1 VSEFFFEYG
10 LFAIKMLTVLV
21 FLLLAVFGIV
31 MIFSSRTELDQESIE
46 IEKINDKFD
55 NMREAL
61 ESEILSTEE
70 LKALRKQKK
79 QTEKEERK
87 KEKQEAKALK
97 SKLKQKKDGHDAE
110 VYTTTRPR
118 LFVLR
123 FTGDVEAS
131 EVHHLREA
139 ITAVLT
145 IATPS
150 DEVMIILESGGGY
163 VHSYGLG
170 ASQLQRIRDRN
181 IPLTVAVDLVAA
193 SGGYLMAV
201 VANKILAAPFAII
214 GSIGVLAQLPNF
226 NRLLEKYDVDIEQH
240 TAGEYKTTLTML
252 GKNTDKD
259 RKKFQQ
265 ELEDT
270 HILFKKFVAEH
281 RPILDIQKIATGE
294 HWYGSEALY
303 LGLIDQ
309 IITSDDYLLNQSE
322 QVDIYEVSYVITET
336 LKDKLSHLFE
346 FASKGFFK
354 VAAGW
359 LTKRSTP

>member
-1 VSEFFFEYG
+1 MSEFFFEYG
-10 LFAIKMLTVLV
+10 LFAVKMLTVLV
-21 FLLLAVFGIV
+21 FLLLAVFGLV
-31 MIFSSRTELDQESIE
+31 MIFSSRTEIDQESIE

-61 ESEILSTEE
+61 ESEILSLEE

-97 SKLKQKKDGHDAE
+97 SKLKQKKDGQDAE
-110 VYTTTRPR
+110 VHTTARPR

-270 HILFKKFVAEH
+270 HILFKKFVSEH

-309 IITSDDYLLNQSE
+309 IITSDDYLLNKSE
-322 QVDIYEVSYVITET
+322 ETDIYEVSYVITET

-346 FASKGFFK
+346 FATKGVLK
-354 VAAGW
+354 ITSGW
-359 LTKRSTP
+359 FRKRSMP